1 MDTEGRFTVY
11 MIHAGNKTYIGYT
24 VCQKRRLRQHNKE
37 LKGGARA
44 TRVASGWQYFCTLSS
59 ADWTSV
65 RAQQVEWIA
74 KHPTRQRKCPAK
86 YRGVHG
92 RVASLIDLCSHVPEP
107 LTIRLRPDLLQ
118 MAQALPLPDR
128 ITLLPLPQP
137 QLAAVS
143 QLVRTGMGTDE
154 KLPTTALCTVRESSG
169 HMIACTQEGSS
180 HQVSAEVQGI

>member
-44 TRVASGWQYFCTLSS
+44 TRVASGWQHFCTLSS

-92 RVASLIDLCSHVPEP
+92 RVASLVDLCSHVPEP

-128 ITLLPLPQP
+128 ITYLNHNWLLCHNLFALEWALMRNFPPL
-137 QLAAVS
+137 LYALYVK
-143 QLVRTGMGTDE
+143 VVGT
-154 KLPTTALCTVRESSG
+154 
-169 HMIACTQEGSS
+169 
-180 HQVSAEVQGI
+180 